1 MGEPMTKPLSPAA
14 AAVLKE
20 FEDSWDAD
28 PFEMDA
34 RALAA
39 ALRAAADQVVPK
51 AAPPPMDWVEP
62 FARWDAEEDIRAE
75 LLAIA
80 AELERLVAGDE
91 VAELTTWILK
101 QNIEAKQLDD

>member
-1 MGEPMTKPLSPAA
+1 MTEPLSPAA

-28 PFEMDA
+28 PFEMDV

-39 ALRAAADQVVPK
+39 ALRAAAKQLDVTNGECPGVTPFEIGFLK
-51 AAPPPMDWVEP
+51 GAARCQRD
-62 FARWDAEEDIRAE
+62 

-80 AELERLVAGDE
+80 VELEG
-91 VAELTTWILK
+91 
-101 QNIEAKQLDD
+101 

>member
-1 MGEPMTKPLSPAA
+1 MTKPLSPAA
-14 AAVLKE
+14 RAVLY
-20 FEDSWDAD
+20 DAHNRW
-28 PFEMDA
+28 MDVDDDIPA
-34 RALAA
+34 QVAAA

-80 AELERLVAGDE
+80 AELESSSD
-91 VAELTTWILK
+91 T
-101 QNIEAKQLDD
+101 